1 MKQKALVY
9 SGRVEVV
16 EYPVVPVH
24 ENILV
29 KPMYVYI
36 GDLERGIV
44 NGVVPLAKPTIL
56 GSVGI
61 VKVIEVFDGPTEYTG
76 KVYSVTPLGDKGILG
91 VDIHGLLSSY
101 ASLTSSYLDEE
112 LIQYTPFDSLKPLV
126 KHVSEVASL
135 CEEPVLIEGCGLIG
149 VATGL
154 MLRKIGV
161 EPVFYCEE
169 GLRRALMFDFQVY
182 KHTGSLSSRWRTL
195 VLTSTN
201 AFSKYTLLSTTEV
214 HHVIVTPLS
223 LTRWIPIPSGRKG
236 SIKVTFLWKSS
247 NYNAEHVKSVLRE
260 LEKVIKVI
268 DVQDVE
274 KTIGLIPPRGLG
286 TVISLKS

>member
-1 MKQKALVY
+1 
-9 SGRVEVV
+9 
-16 EYPVVPVH
+16 
-24 ENILV
+24 
-29 KPMYVYI
+29 
-36 GDLERGIV
+36 
-44 NGVVPLAKPTIL
+44 
-56 GSVGI
+56 
-61 VKVIEVFDGPTEYTG
+61 
-76 KVYSVTPLGDKGILG
+76 
-91 VDIHGLLSSY
+91 
-101 ASLTSSYLDEE
+101 
-112 LIQYTPFDSLKPLV
+112 
-126 KHVSEVASL
+126 
-135 CEEPVLIEGCGLIG
+135 
-149 VATGL
+149 
-154 MLRKIGV
+154 
-161 EPVFYCEE
+161 
-169 GLRRALMFDFQVY
+169 
-182 KHTGSLSSRWRTL
+182 SLSSRWRTL

-223 LTRWIPIPSGRKG
+223 LTRWIPIPSGRRG